1 MKQELEK
8 EKDFLG
14 KNPLKLRIKFE
25 KDYPKLQGL
34 TQVKLIQ
41 VIIKQFE
48 ELEEV
53 FLNYDA
59 KQSDGLYYQ
68 FKFKPKDLVL
78 FLVFADY
85 NSYKMFT
92 TVRRY
97 TPNKYA
103 YYKMNV
109 GKQFEIVRGNKL

>member
-1 MKQELEK
+1 MKSNKEIKNLLEK
-8 EKDFLG
+8 DS
-14 KNPLKLRIKFE
+14 LKLRIKFE

-34 TQVKLIQ
+34 TQAKLIQ

-68 FKFKPKDLVL
+68 FNFKPKDLVI

-85 NSYKMFT
+85 DTYRMFT

-103 YYKMNV
+103 YYKRNV
-109 GKQFEIVRGNKL
+109 GKQFEIVRG